1 MNAAVMKRLAL
12 IPVMVMLMAATL
24 LVDPAPI
31 DAPASLNHKE
41 VVDVVRKTLIS
52 RDWLLIKDA
61 EGVIDAKLDLRTHS
75 LTVRYTVTD
84 RRISFKYLDSVNLD
98 YRVDHSG
105 HPRIHRKYAG
115 WMANVVTALNKDLQ
129 LAALAKSG

>member
-12 IPVMVMLMAATL
+12 IPVVVMLMAATL

-31 DAPASLNHKE
+31 DAPASLSHKE
-41 VVDVVRKTLIS
+41 VVGIVRKTLIT
-52 RDWLLIKDA
+52 RGWLLVQDS
-61 EGVIDAKLDLRTHS
+61 EGVIDGRLDLRTHS
-75 LTVRYTVTD
+75 LTVRYSVTD
-84 RRISFKYLDSVNLD
+84 HRISFKYLDSIKLD

-105 HPRIHRKYAG
+105 HPRIHRKYTG
-115 WMANVVTALNKDLQ
+115 WMANVVTALNTDLQ